1 MFWAVLVAILRFEF
15 TTYDISLF
23 LAGCVGTF
31 LARPVINRIWQQD
44 RRPPREPRAHE
55 AVLGA
60 HAYPIV
66 PDTAT
71 NATNAPYRECV
82 LHAWKQMAIKLLW
95 ITRLVFNKSRV
106 VAALGRD
113 VYLRVFQRAKQ
124 QLTNQTTDQTDEEH
138 RELYGEAF
146 GKKLTPAAGVPMTDP
161 DKCDHADINI
171 YMGSNKRPDGRGAAW
186 WTCRECKTRWERLK
200 LAHLKDTATPKPSD
214 IVVFGKHKGKTYHD
228 ILSEKPNYAE
238 WVVSTVEKKM
248 ESSPVIVHLATYL
261 RPFLRGH
268 NLFRPI
274 TGSDYETGDTMH
286 PHGWS
291 EDKDLL

>member
-44 RRPPREPRAHE
+44 RRPPREPRAPE

-66 PDTAT
+66 PDTLT
-71 NATNAPYRECV
+71 NATNAHYRTTQQELSEECV

-113 VYLRVFQRAKQ
+113 VYLRMFQRAKQ

-138 RELYGEAF
+138 RVLYGEAF

-161 DKCDHADINI
+161 DKCDHAN
-171 YMGSNKRPDGRGAAW
+171 NKITIGRHN
-186 WTCRECKTRWERLK
+186 RDVLFFKIDLRMQNSRS
-200 LAHLKDTATPKPSD
+200 TAICT
-214 IVVFGKHKGKTYHD
+214 
-228 ILSEKPNYAE
+228 
-238 WVVSTVEKKM
+238 
-248 ESSPVIVHLATYL
+248 
-261 RPFLRGH
+261 
-268 NLFRPI
+268 FR
-274 TGSDYETGDTMH
+274 S
-286 PHGWS
+286 
-291 EDKDLL
+291 